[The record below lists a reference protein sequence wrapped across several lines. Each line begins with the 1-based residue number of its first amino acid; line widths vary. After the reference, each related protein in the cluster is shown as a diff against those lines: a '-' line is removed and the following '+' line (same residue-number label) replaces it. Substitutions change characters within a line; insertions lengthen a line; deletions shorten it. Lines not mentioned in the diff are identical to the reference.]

1 MSGDEKISQVASR
14 ERLLPSLPLKSPLFL
29 PRFLPQTPN
38 KNKNVLGVLPR
49 PSNFAGKKIF
59 WIHICCPSASSV
71 IFSVSSRIPSRSD
84 INFRDCSLLVSVA
97 AVTCDNSNLSW
108 TYSPSEADDVAAAS
122 DDVGG
127 MIRFE
132 VSEVRIRTEP

>member
-1 MSGDEKISQVASR
+1 MIIESHQIMHETDAHTR
-14 ERLLPSLPLKSPLFL
+14 
-29 PRFLPQTPN
+29 TN
-38 KNKNVLGVLPR
+38 T
-49 PSNFAGKKIF
+49 
-59 WIHICCPSASSV
+59 HTCCPSASSV

-127 MIRFE
+127 MIRFDR
-132 VSEVRIRTEP
+132 SQDQD